1 MYSAIVKN
9 SDNSWD
15 VFFNFDFSS
24 KERVEILNEAW
35 ESKLPIVAMELTPYK
50 NTAKIGSTWNGTSF
64 SGGYESDGIIFKD
77 LPSTEE
83 YWDSHKTYGFLCDN
97 KVLAIIIV
105 QNTQSNAEIIAEAM
119 ASEVQLIKTFWLKV
133 GKTIQWDEAT
143 RTIS

>member
-24 KERVEILNEAW
+24 QERVEILDQAW
-35 ESKLPIVAMELTPYK
+35 DSRLPIVAMELTPYK
-50 NTAKIGSTWNGTSF
+50 NTAKIGSTWDGTSF
-64 SGGYESDGIIFKD
+64 SGGIEPDGVIFKD
-77 LPSTEE
+77 LPSTDE
-83 YWDSHKTYGFLCDN
+83 YWNSHKTYGFLCDN

-105 QNTQSNAEIIAEAM
+105 ENNQSNAELIAA
-119 ASEVQLIKTFWLKV
+119 AFTSEVQLIKTVWMKV

-143 RTIS
+143 RQIS